1 MKDKSEAADA
11 DAEVCKLSAY
21 DESQRNVHATGGRE
35 AGSDD
40 EEEEGHGHGGQ
51 RV

>member
-21 DESQRNVHATGGRE
+21 DES
-35 AGSDD
+35 
-40 EEEEGHGHGGQ
+40 
-51 RV
+51 